1 MLIRSVQFAGAI
13 GQVGQPQPS
22 SVDGLPQLAF
32 SGRSNVGKSSLI
44 NRFLGRTRTPV
55 ARVSQTPG
63 KTREINFFLVNADVG
78 EFVLVDLPGYG
89 YARASG
95 ELRERWG
102 KVLGSFM
109 SGANE
114 LRGVVQL
121 IDIRHGP
128 TEDDVVAI
136 QQLQEL
142 EMPTLFVLTKAD
154 KLKTTR
160 RQEAIRKI
168 TSDLGLDPAQ
178 IIASSSTSGMGMDE
192 LRAAVAGLIASEDSD
207 AAEDP
212 VG

>member
-1 MLIRSVQFAGAI
+1 MLIRTVEFAGAI
-13 GQVGQPQPS
+13 GQIGQAAPA
-22 SVDGLPQLAF
+22 SVAGLPQLAF

-63 KTREINFFLVNADVG
+63 KTREINFFRVEADLG
-78 EFVLVDLPGYG
+78 DFVLVDLPGYG

-109 SGANE
+109 EGTNE

-128 TEDDVVAI
+128 TEDDMRAI
-136 QQLQEL
+136 EQLQEL
-142 EMPTLFVLTKAD
+142 GMPTLFVLTKAD
-154 KLKTTR
+154 KLKMQR
-160 RQEAIRKI
+160 RQEAIRTI
-168 TSDLGLDPAQ
+168 TADLGIDAGQ
-178 IIASSSTSGMGMDE
+178 VIAASSVSGMGMDE
-192 LRAAVAGLIASEDSD
+192 LQDAVSGLMITPADT
-207 AAEDP
+207 P
-212 VG
+212 